1 MSAIFQPSL
10 PLLLRRLRQTA
21 LAGILTTI
29 IVCAALASPPAVAG
43 LYSAIAGGYDCAEL
57 GNCADA
63 DLQDAA
69 HVSVRAGFD
78 FSFSQLLPGSNW
90 LKPGIL
96 IGVEGYFNYSRRA
109 LSQRFAGQSFMVSG
123 ATVVLED
130 YTFRARPEYQYGI
143 SGRLGLQHRLGQVY
157 GLGGYGWE
165 PWTYGDGGFTLV
177 TKRSGQPD
185 VRTDFR
191 FRDVFDDLMLTGWHV
206 GGGVLLTPARS
217 LGVFLELRYSEMS
230 GEFRTRNAAQRF
242 GRDVTHKNYQ
252 ISSGVR
258 FGF

>member
-1 MSAIFQPSL
+1 MPESSL
-10 PLLLRRLRQTA
+10 PLFLRRLRQAA
-21 LAGILTTI
+21 LAGTI
-29 IVCAALASPPAVAG
+29 AGLMALGASPASAG
-43 LYSAIAGGYDCAEL
+43 LYSAIAGGYDCANL
-57 GNCADA
+57 SNCADA

-78 FSFSQLLPGSNW
+78 FGFSNLVPGSNW

-96 IGVEGYFNYSRRA
+96 IGLEGYFNYSRRA
-109 LSQRFAGQSFMVSG
+109 LSQRFAGETFMISG
-123 ATVVLED
+123 ATVELED
-130 YTFRARPEYQYGI
+130 FTFRARPEYQYGI
-143 SGRLGLQHRLGQVY
+143 SGRLGLQHRLGQIY

-165 PWTYGDGGFTLV
+165 PWTYGDGGFTFV
-177 TKRSGQPD
+177 TKVSGQPD
-185 VRTDFR
+185 VRTNFR
-191 FRDVFDDLMLTGWHV
+191 FRDVFDELMLTGWHV

-242 GRDVTHKNYQ
+242 GRDVTHRNYQ
-252 ISSGVR
+252 ISSGLR